1 MKAMRLSVLAE
12 VCLGFLLFLPAKG
25 WGFFSS
31 SKHADQLVEASSVQ
45 MVKVKVKQSRYRPG
59 GTQRVPGS

>member
-1 MKAMRLSVLAE
+1 MYEGNEVSVLAE
-12 VCLGFLLFLPAKG
+12 VSLGFLLFPPAEG

-45 MVKVKVKQSRYRPG
+45 MVKVKQSRNRPG
-59 GTQRVPGS
+59 GFQRVPGS